1 VRRGASGT
9 AACPFLTEIW
19 IFEIK
24 KKTGVFETIGMEIL
38 QDNTIKSVFSCFEN
52 ALCKK
57 KIFHHIKLVIHVWST
72 KCR

>member
-1 VRRGASGT
+1 MRRGASGT

-38 QDNTIKSVFSCFEN
+38 QDNTIKSTQVAKYLHN
-52 ALCKK
+52 D
-57 KIFHHIKLVIHVWST
+57 VTST
-72 KCR
+72 STEYKYL